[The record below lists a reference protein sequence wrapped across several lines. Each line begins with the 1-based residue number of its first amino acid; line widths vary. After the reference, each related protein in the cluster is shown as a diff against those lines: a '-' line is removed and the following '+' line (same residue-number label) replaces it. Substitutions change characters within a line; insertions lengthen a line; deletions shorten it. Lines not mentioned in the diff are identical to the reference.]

1 MIHRI
6 ILAGNFRGGKTSV
19 VEQCLSFV
27 GNIFMVAAR
36 TAGKGSLRCFNIATI
51 PVLSETGY
59 NLKGI

>member
-1 MIHRI
+1 M
-6 ILAGNFRGGKTSV
+6 

-27 GNIFMVAAR
+27 GNIFVVAAR
-36 TAGKGSLRCFNIATI
+36 TAGKGRQGRLRCFNIATI